1 MPDLV
6 DLVALS
12 LLWMDEAPRRRRR
25 RSPASPVAEEGT
37 PEPLVAE
44 ALIDLE
50 AALTAVSPGDVGGRA
65 ARLRSRAGE
74 ALESARALGI
84 GVVSRVDPGYPA
96 GLAAIAD
103 PPAVLWTLGRIAAA
117 SPAVAIVGSR
127 AATPHGLE
135 MAFHLARDLARSGV
149 VVVSGLAR
157 GIDSAAHRGALG
169 GEGLTLAVLGSG
181 PDVTYPPEHGDLAA
195 AIALKGAV
203 LSELPPGTPPRA
215 WHFPRR
221 NRIISGLAS
230 AVVVVEAASDSGS
243 LITATCALEQ
253 NRTVMAVPG
262 GVLGGHN
269 RGAHGLLRDG
279 ARMVESARDVLEE
292 LRLDSAGL
300 AEAAGDPPN
309 DPVLAAMTPGEA
321 YDLAGLCAACGLDAA
336 RMLSRLAELEL
347 TGWVQRSAGGRF
359 VRSRGNVLR

>member
-1 MPDLV
+1 
-6 DLVALS
+6 
-12 LLWMDEAPRRRRR
+12 
-25 RSPASPVAEEGT
+25 
-37 PEPLVAE
+37 
-44 ALIDLE
+44 
-50 AALTAVSPGDVGGRA
+50 
-65 ARLRSRAGE
+65 
-74 ALESARALGI
+74 
-84 GVVSRVDPGYPA
+84 
-96 GLAAIAD
+96 
-103 PPAVLWTLGRIAAA
+103 
-117 SPAVAIVGSR
+117 
-127 AATPHGLE
+127 
-135 MAFHLARDLARSGV
+135 
-149 VVVSGLAR
+149 
-157 GIDSAAHRGALG
+157 
-169 GEGLTLAVLGSG
+169 
-181 PDVTYPPEHGDLAA
+181 
-195 AIALKGAV
+195 
-203 LSELPPGTPPRA
+203 
-215 WHFPRR
+215 
-221 NRIISGLAS
+221 
-230 AVVVVEAASDSGS
+230 VVVVEAASDSGS